1 MQIMNAYIG
10 LIKAQKNLMH
20 RTDGSII
27 IDNIFR
33 SEILKRDGNNKEEE
47 MDNFYPKTDE
57 VNIKTMEKRVNSYL
71 QTDMVS

>member
-1 MQIMNAYIG
+1 MQITNAYIG

-27 IDNIFR
+27 IDNTFR
-33 SEILKRDGNNKEEE
+33 SEILKGDGNNKEEE
-47 MDNFYPKTDE
+47 MDNFYLKTDE
-57 VNIKTMEKRVNSYL
+57 VNTKTTKKRVNSYL